1 MPLSEYARS
10 EYEEDSEFVMSDEED
25 DGGAE
30 HSSELE
36 PHHHQQSSPI
46 DKPRLE
52 ILDDSLINPSLNSA
66 NRNSQVRSAPGS
78 IISNDASKFINHV
91 DLVMNKIKTLESDNR
106 WHRVLKHRTG
116 VQVYAQKHAKTI
128 GKAKTVPVF
137 KGVGLIKGYSP
148 ASVFAVIGSS
158 KLWDEWY
165 EDGNLVEN
173 LSDQVS
179 LTYMCMK
186 AGIGTRV
193 RDLSLVEKCEATADG
208 SIYFCASSV
217 DTPRVPI
224 VPGRIRAHIEL
235 NGWILEPIKLPESTP
250 GASTTATKVTYYL
263 QVNVKTFVAE
273 AVSKRYLARRP
284 LCITKIDAYLQ
295 KYGSPVQLEGI
306 SDVEAHPRQGG
317 NRRSYS
323 RNFMSV
329 KQLNF
334 PKELENGDSGPA
346 SAPNSLGSR
355 GMRSHLSSI
364 GPFGQKVRARLPSA
378 AVVPTLKRSDPN
390 IRKHVKSIQPEDT
403 SSAPVSI
410 LAKPPQPLLID
421 HVKPNQESHNWDS
434 ISQALELFNTYLKD
448 SHANQR
454 DWKTFENSNNSVR
467 MWLNSQIAQSGQRSH
482 REGLFRFPVVKSQ
495 TILDTVRDG
504 RHSCSITP
512 EQVSLT
518 VLSNMAQQTW
528 DQNFH
533 GYSKLGGQS
542 HQHQLLLNT
551 DNGFDQGTYLGTI
564 RAVYP
569 HIRDESMFCF
579 DQVVFRQPADSQTVG
594 SKIVILHHSVEDEEG
609 YSKRLEENKDL
620 QTDHPGANSLLREKV
635 EQKLLSKI
643 DVSGWV
649 IESGPLSDQIQIT
662 HLSALSLNLKNQPPT
677 STSQTTSLPDFL
689 TRLITSNIASRPQQ
703 VREFIRDHGFSP
715 GFVRWADGEIQ
726 YDGDFFLEDSEQV
739 SPGINAGQV
748 EWRFRKKRP
757 LPGRQTPLPLPSIKV
772 GTGTIQTCWFQWSE
786 QMYPHGIDLTLEP
799 SDAAEVRLVSEMN
812 NTLQFDWR
820 ADSESLVHSGS
831 ADGPMTMIKLRAKR
845 IHSSDSSTPHRVLF
859 NGSRSLDTVHVQL
872 DPSKLKMQDAV
883 ESRDDRAGLEK
894 DSATKVNGVH
904 KDTSLDRPPT
914 SAPQTSSKPGPLAS
928 NNPTNP
934 PLASSVTLNE
944 QKRRSRETNQQQ
956 QQYLFEPNV
965 AIIINQD
972 IYFTRSQVFF
982 FIICLGFAYIY
993 GRFG

>member
-25 DGGAE
+25 DAGPE
-30 HSSELE
+30 HPSELE
-36 PHHHQQSSPI
+36 PHLHRQSPPI

-52 ILDDSLINPSLNSA
+52 ILDDSSINPSLNSA
-66 NRNSQVRSAPGS
+66 NQVRSPPSS
-78 IISNDASKFINHV
+78 ILSNDAAKFINHV
-91 DLVMNKIKTLESDNR
+91 DLVMNKIKTLESDTR

-186 AGIGTRV
+186 AGIGTRT
-193 RDLSLVEKCEATADG
+193 RDLSLVEKVEATAEG

-235 NGWILEPIKLPESTP
+235 NGWVLEPIKLPESTP

-317 NRRSYS
+317 TRRSYS

-329 KQLNF
+329 KQLEF
-334 PKELENGDSGPA
+334 PKEVENGDNGPA
-346 SAPNSLGSR
+346 SAPTSLSSR

-364 GPFGQKVRARLPSA
+364 GPFGQKARARLSSA
-378 AVVPTLKRSDPN
+378 ALTPTLKRSDPN
-390 IRKHVKSIQPEDT
+390 IRKAAKSFQLESPT
-403 SSAPVSI
+403 TANP
-410 LAKPPQPLLID
+410 LPLPKPTQPLLID
-421 HVKPNQESHNWDS
+421 HLKPNQESYNWNS
-434 ISQALELFNTYLKD
+434 ISRALELFNTYLKD
-448 SHANQR
+448 STTNQQ
-454 DWKTFENSNNSVR
+454 DWKTVENSHDSVR
-467 MWLNSQIAQSGQRSH
+467 LCLNSQISQAGQKSRK
-482 REGLFRFPVVKSQ
+482 EALFPLPVVKSE
-495 TILDTVRDG
+495 TILDNAQ
-504 RHSCSITP
+504 HPSPITP
-512 EQVSLT
+512 EQVSMT
-518 VLSNMAQQTW
+518 ILSNLAQQTW

-533 GYSKLGGQS
+533 GYSKLGAQS
-542 HQHQLLLNT
+542 HQHRLLLNT
-551 DNGFDQGTYLGTI
+551 DNGFDQGTYLSTM

-569 HIRDESMFCF
+569 HLRDESMFCF
-579 DQVVFRQPADSQTVG
+579 DQAVFRQAAEHQAKRSR
-594 SKIVILHHSVEDEEG
+594 IVIIHHSIEDEEG
-609 YSKRLEENKDL
+609 YLKRLEENKDL
-620 QTDHPGANSLLREKV
+620 LTDHPGVNSLLREKV
-635 EQKLLSKI
+635 EQRLLSRI

-649 IESGPLSDQIQIT
+649 IESGPSSDQIRIT
-662 HLSALSLNLKNQPPT
+662 HLTALSLNLKNQRPAT
-677 STSQTTSLPDFL
+677 TSQTAALPDFL
-689 TRLITSNIASRPQQ
+689 PRLVTSNIASRPQQ
-703 VREFIRDHGFSP
+703 VREFIREHGFSP
-715 GFVRWADGEIQ
+715 GFVRWMNGDIQ
-726 YDGDFFLEDSEQV
+726 YVDDHSLEDSDQM
-739 SPGINAGQV
+739 SPGIKIGQV
-748 EWRFRKKRP
+748 EWRFKKKAT
-757 LPGRQTPLPLPSIKV
+757 LPSAQTALPSPSIKD
-772 GTGTIQTCWFQWSE
+772 GAGANQTCWFQWSE

-799 SDAAEVRLVSEMN
+799 TDVAEVRLVAEMK
-812 NTLQFDWR
+812 NTLQFDWK
-820 ADSESLVHSGS
+820 ADSQSLTDSG
-831 ADGPMTMIKLRAKR
+831 MMIKLRAKR
-845 IHSSDSSTPHRVLF
+845 IHSIDSSTPHRVLL
-859 NGSRSLDTVHVQL
+859 NGSRSLATVHVKL
-872 DPSKLKMQDAV
+872 DPSRSKVKKVV
-883 ESRDDRAGLEK
+883 EGHPGLEK
-894 DSATKVNGVH
+894 DSTKNVNG
-904 KDTSLDRPPT
+904 DPSPGRS
-914 SAPQTSSKPGPLAS
+914 SASSPQTSSIPGPSSAANNPVNSSPRDVAGSLAS
-928 NNPTNP
+928 
-934 PLASSVTLNE
+934 
-944 QKRRSRETNQQQ
+944 QKGSKKVAQLPQQQ
-956 QQYLFEPNV
+956 QLVVDPNV
-965 AIIINQD
+965 AIIINEH

-982 FIICLGFAYIY
+982 FILCLGCAYVY